1 VNLPRADWSF
11 PTAIRFGAGRIQE
24 LASACVALGMRRPL
38 VVTDRGLATH
48 AMISE
53 LLGNCRGAGLDA
65 ALFAGLRPNP
75 VIADVTAGL
84 AAYRAG
90 DHDGVVAIGGG
101 SSLDTGKAI
110 GFMSA
115 QRHPVEALTVANFQE
130 FQEAQAKIV
139 TEGLPPVITVPTTS
153 GTGSEIGRAAAL
165 IDETAR
171 IKKGLFHERMMPALC
186 IADPALT
193 LGLPRDIT
201 AAVGMDAFVHNLE
214 AWFCPFYHPFSDGVA
229 LSGLLLCAEW
239 LPRAVTD
246 GTDLLARSHMMAA
259 SLCGGLA
266 FQKGLGAV
274 HALSHPLSSVLG
286 VHHGLGNAVMLPYV
300 VAFNRPAI
308 EERLAILAR
317 TLNLPSSGY
326 AGVTAWLL
334 ELRSVI
340 GIPHTA
346 DALGLTEELVPE
358 LSEMAACDLNAP
370 ENPVPL
376 CAPDAADIYRNA
388 LHGRLP

>member
-1 VNLPRADWSF
+1 
-11 PTAIRFGAGRIQE
+11 
-24 LASACVALGMRRPL
+24 
-38 VVTDRGLATH
+38 
-48 AMISE
+48 MIGE
-53 LLGNCRGAGLDA
+53 LLANCRGAGLEA
-65 ALFAGLRPNP
+65 ALFSDLRPNP
-75 VIADVTAGL
+75 VIADVAGGL
-84 AAYRAG
+84 ADYRAG

-115 QRHPVEALTVANFQE
+115 QCHPVEALTVANFQE

-171 IKKGLFHERMMPALC
+171 VKKGLFHERMMPALC

-193 LGLPRDIT
+193 LGLSRDIT

-214 AWFCPFYHPFSDGVA
+214 TWFCPLTHPFSDGVA

-239 LPRAVTD
+239 LPRAVAD

-308 EERLAILAR
+308 GERLAILAR
-317 TLNLPSSGY
+317 TLDLSGSGY
-326 AGVTAWLL
+326 AGVIAWLL

-346 DALGLTEELVPE
+346 DALGVTEELVPE
-358 LSEMAACDLNAP
+358 LSEMAARDLNAP

-376 CAPDAADIYRNA
+376 RVPDAAEIYRSA